1 MGSEGRGRGAGTAAE
16 LFTCRMCGDC
26 CRGYGGTY
34 LTEEDIVAIAT
45 FLGQERERFLA
56 DCSQISG
63 GRPVLAQGENG
74 YCLFWDGLCTIHP
87 VKPRMCRA
95 WPFIAGV
102 LVDVRNWHIM
112 AACCPGMRTDVPD
125 EDIRAHVRRELCAFN
140 RL

>member
-34 LTEEDIVAIAT
+34 LAEEDIVAIAT
-45 FLGQERERFLA
+45 YLGQERERFLA
-56 DCSQISG
+56 DCCQISG